1 MASSLNHTQHLL
13 NVNFISVN
21 VELQINHEKQIKD
34 LNRGNNFSNGTVK
47 MIVSGNTERERE
59 DPKKSWDAAK
69 RYVQKGFDGVD
80 ESKMRTKY
88 NKNSLSL

>member
-34 LNRGNNFSNGTVK
+34 VNRGNNYSNGTVK
-47 MIVSGNTERERE
+47 MIVSGNTERERG
-59 DPKKSWDAAK
+59 PKEILRCCKKVCAK
-69 RYVQKGFDGVD
+69 RV
-80 ESKMRTKY
+80 
-88 NKNSLSL
+88 